1 VEESQIIHF
10 DELVERCKRGDS
22 SAFTALYHRHAKEI
36 YNSIHRLV
44 SHTGES
50 EDLLQESFVAA
61 FQQIGKFEYRNTF
74 AAWIKRIAL
83 NKAISHLRK
92 KNIVLGEI
100 EQLKDTGEGESCDE
114 EEFSFRVEAVKNAIA
129 QLPNGYRTVVL
140 LHLIEGLSQEEV
152 AKMMGISHNTVRT
165 QYHRAKASLLKTLKK
180 GGEYE

>member
-1 VEESQIIHF
+1 MEESQVIHF

-22 SAFTALYHRHAKEI
+22 SAFTALYNQHAKEI

-100 EQLKDTGEGESCDE
+100 EQLKDTGEGESYDE
-114 EEFSFRVEAVKNAIA
+114 EEFSFRVEVVKNAIA
-129 QLPNGYRTVVL
+129 QLPIGYRTVVL

-165 QYHRAKASLLKTLKK
+165 QYHRAKASLIKTLKK
-180 GGEYE
+180 GGEHE

>member
-10 DELVERCKRGDS
+10 DELVERCKRGDH
-22 SAFTALYHRHAKEI
+22 SAFTLLYGRHAKEV

-50 EDLLQESFVAA
+50 EDLLQESFIAA

-92 KNIVLGEI
+92 KNWVLGEV
-100 EQLKDTGEGESCDE
+100 EQLPETGEGERYDE
-114 EEFSFRVEAVKNAIA
+114 EEFSFKVDAVKSAIA

-140 LHLIEGLSQEEV
+140 LHLIEGLTQEEV

-165 QYHRAKASLLKTLKK
+165 QYHRAKLSLLKTLKK
-180 GGEYE
+180 GGQHE